1 MEQIQDWL
9 EDLLE
14 LQTIDSRL
22 DRMNEQVN
30 SAPKQK
36 KEAQHNLDTQQAAAV
51 VAKEEVRKIE
61 LKIKDLAAEV
71 DKIDAQRLK
80 VLEQTTSVKDNST
93 YKALL
98 AEADSLQKQIG
109 AKEEDELVLMEELD
123 GMKAKFKEKQALLQ
137 EAVSRVEQMMGD
149 LDVRVENCKKQVGV
163 FNEKREVQAAKIDK
177 ELLNRYTRIKASNGG
192 RKAALLE
199 LNGDKCGFCHL
210 KLTAQEINQ
219 AQKRVPLTSCA
230 NCGSLIYK

>member
-14 LQTIDSRL
+14 LQAIDSRL
-22 DRMNEQVN
+22 DRMNEQIT

-36 KEAQHNLDTQQAAAV
+36 KEAQDNLDTQQAAAV
-51 VAKEEVRKIE
+51 AAKEEVRKIE
-61 LKIKDLAAEV
+61 LKIKDLAADVE
-71 DKIDAQRLK
+71 KIEAQRLK
-80 VLEQTTSVKDNST
+80 VLDQTNSVKDNST

-109 AKEEDELVLMEELD
+109 AKEEDELILMEELD
-123 GMKAKFKEKQALLQ
+123 GVKSIFKEKQALLQ

-149 LDVRVENCKKQVGV
+149 LDVRVENCKKQVGI
-163 FNEKREVQAAKIDK
+163 FAEKREEQATKIDS
-177 ELLNRYTRIKASNGG
+177 EILNRYTRIKASNGG

-219 AQKRVPLTSCA
+219 AQKRVALTACA